1 LIISKAKVYLLENVT
16 HLHIDDKEII
26 LVPTA
31 HVSQESVELVKEV
44 IDKEQPDSVC
54 IELDDKR
61 YENIKNPKAWEETDI
76 IKVIK
81 AKRVGFMI
89 ANLAL
94 SSYQKRLAEKL
105 GTKVGGEM
113 LQGIE
118 SAEEIGADLVL
129 ADRDIQTTFLRIWRS
144 INLREKASLIMS
156 IFFVEDSEEDEEEID
171 FEELMK
177 SDMLEGMLADMDK
190 DFPKIGDILIHERD
204 QYLADK
210 IKHAPGKKI
219 VAVLGA
225 AHVPGVKKEL
235 HNNVDLDEIS
245 KIPSK
250 KPIGKVISWV
260 IPLIII
266 SLIVYGFVTNFQTGL
281 EQLSTWVLWNSGL
294 AALFTLLAMAHPVTV
309 LTSLV
314 LAPFT
319 SLNPTVAVG
328 WFAGIVQAVVQKPT
342 VKDLHDVQQDI
353 FSFKGFFRNKVL
365 KVFIVVIF
373 ANIGSSIGTFVAG
386 ADIITNLFG

>member
-1 LIISKAKVYLLENVT
+1 MENVT